1 MRKKRK
7 IQLDRENTVDTFLTS
22 LLTLIF
28 CLTTC
33 RQTITHTNTHT
44 HRYKHDYGLTK
55 HHTLFPSPSLPA
67 SPVLPAG
74 APFSLHSHRHEADTN
89 VTLWKIITNKRTADC
104 KQLAPLSGLSLVISL
119 NPGRGRDQRAQAGR
133 GGEEGGWRGEGAA
146 AAVWRRRKLKEVEGR
161 ADRWDTN
168 NLLSSCKT
176 CKTVL

>member
-1 MRKKRK
+1 MLCAFSLLNFVICCREKKEK
-7 IQLDRENTVDTFLTS
+7 KFNLTVKTQSIHFLTS

-133 GGEEGGWRGEGAA
+133 GGRRGEGG
-146 AAVWRRRKLKEVEGR
+146 GR
-161 ADRWDTN
+161 ALPLPCGDGEN
-168 NLLSSCKT
+168 
-176 CKTVL
+176 